1 MKLRYVSKFE
11 PFALR
16 QTGTLVRSGDVVDVK
31 PHLAADLMAKYPK
44 SWFEEK
50 DVGGKQAEEKLTKQK
65 TDRAKAKEAAAAK
78 NVKMAV
84 NAGKTK

>member
-11 PFALR
+11 PFSLY
-16 QTGTLVRSGDVVDVK
+16 QKGLLVHSGSVIDVEPK
-31 PHLAADLMAKYPK
+31 LAADLMSRYPN

-50 DVGGKQAEEKLTKQK
+50 EVAGKQAEERLAKEKS
-65 TDRAKAKEAAAAK
+65 DRIRAKEAAAAE